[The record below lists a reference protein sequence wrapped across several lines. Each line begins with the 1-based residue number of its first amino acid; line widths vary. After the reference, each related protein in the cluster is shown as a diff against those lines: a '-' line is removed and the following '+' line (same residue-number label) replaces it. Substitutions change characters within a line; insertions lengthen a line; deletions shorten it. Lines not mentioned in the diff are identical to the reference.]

1 MLSTFM
7 IGAPSGIQTTLGMPM
22 SVAASAT
29 PWAWLPAEQAMTP
42 RARSSSVSWL
52 IL

>member
-1 MLSTFM
+1 MM
-7 IGAPSGIQTTLGMPM
+7 GAPSGMHTTLGMPM
-22 SVAASAT
+22 REAASAT

-42 RARSSSVSWL
+42 RSRSASVSWL